1 MMGKFIVHLSKI
13 WCRAIKNDAGFIIK
27 KCVALGISLILISGL
42 VGNDLGFGQERKEP
56 GLITNV
62 FFETDIREALR
73 DISAQSGVTIIPDDT
88 VQGVVTLDLKDVPL
102 EECLK
107 MVLMGGGYTFKKIDD
122 YYLVGA
128 AVPDN
133 PAFNR
138 LTETKYIKTNYI
150 KAKDVP
156 KFLPEFFTDF
166 IQVNEDVNKLAVTAS
181 PEIIARIEED
191 IAKIDIPPKQVM
203 IQAIVTDFT
212 KGMTKELGIDWEWK
226 WDNTKGIDSTASGT
240 EAMEDLLGTFTY
252 ATTGELTRS
261 VLLKLNALIRKG
273 EVKLR
278 ANPRIVTLDGQEA
291 TIFIGREEYYSI
303 VSGPVNYPYTT
314 LEAITAGITLK
325 ITPYISEF
333 GDITVEIQP
342 EVSDVT
348 VEATKER
355 LPVIT
360 KRQVN
365 TKVRVEDGETVII
378 GGLTNKSEFERITRV
393 PILGY
398 IPIIGFFFKNKKK
411 IVEETEVVVFITPSI
426 LPQIVPKTK

>member
-1 MMGKFIVHLSKI
+1 MKTFKL
-13 WCRAIKNDAGFIIK
+13 F
-27 KCVALGISLILISGL
+27 GICLILIAGL
-42 VGNDLGFGQERKEP
+42 VGNDFSFAREKREP
-56 GLITNV
+56 GFITNV

-73 DISAQSGVTIIPDDT
+73 DISAQSGVTIIPDNT

-102 EECLK
+102 EESLK
-107 MVLMGGGYTFKKIDD
+107 MVLMGGGYTFKKIDN

-133 PAFNR
+133 PTFSR

-156 KFLPEFFTDF
+156 KFLPKFFTDF
-166 IQVNEDVNKLAVTAS
+166 IQVNEDVNTLTVTAS

-191 IAKIDIPPKQVM
+191 IAQIDIPLKQVM

-212 KGMTKELGIDWEWK
+212 KGVTKELGIDWEWQ

-240 EAMEDLLGTFTY
+240 EGMTDLLGTFTY

-261 VLLKLNALIRKG
+261 ILLKLNALIRKG
-273 EVKLR
+273 KAKLR

-303 VSGPVNYPYTT
+303 VSGPVTYPYTT

-325 ITPYISEF
+325 ITPYISEN
-333 GDITVEIQP
+333 GEITVEIQP

-348 VEATKER
+348 VEATEER

-365 TKVRVEDGETVII
+365 TKVRVKDGDTVII
-378 GGLTNKSEFERITRV
+378 GGLTNQTEFERVTRV

-398 IPIIGFFFKNKKK
+398 IPIIGLFFKDKKK
-411 IVEETEVVVFITPSI
+411 IVDETEVVVFITPSI
-426 LPQIVPKTK
+426 LPETLPKSE

>member
-1 MMGKFIVHLSKI
+1 MMG
-13 WCRAIKNDAGFIIK
+13 RFIIK
-27 KCVALGISLILISGL
+27 KYISLGISLILISGL
-42 VGNDLGFGQERKEP
+42 VGNDLSFAREPREP

-73 DISAQSGVTIIPDDT
+73 DISAQSGVTIIPDNT

-102 EECLK
+102 EESLK
-107 MVLMGGGYTFKKIDD
+107 MVLMGGGYTFKKIDN

-133 PAFNR
+133 PAFTR

-156 KFLPEFFTDF
+156 KFLPKFFTDF
-166 IQVNEDVNKLAVTAS
+166 IQVNEDVNTLTVTAS

-191 IAKIDIPPKQVM
+191 MAKIDIPLKQVM
-203 IQAIVTDFT
+203 IQAIVTDLT
-212 KGMTKELGIDWEWK
+212 KGVTKELGIDWEWQ

-240 EAMEDLLGTFTY
+240 EGMTDLLGTFTY

-273 EVKLR
+273 KAKLR

-303 VSGPVNYPYTT
+303 VSGPVTYPYTT

-325 ITPYISEF
+325 ITPYISEN
-333 GDITVEIQP
+333 GEITVEIQP

-348 VEATKER
+348 VEATEER

-365 TKVRVEDGETVII
+365 TKVRVKDGETVII
-378 GGLTNKSEFERITRV
+378 GGLTNQTEFERVTRV

-398 IPIIGFFFKNKKK
+398 IPIIGLFFKDKKK
-411 IVEETEVVVFITPSI
+411 IAQETEVVVFITPSI
-426 LPQIVPKTK
+426 LPETLPKSE

>member
-1 MMGKFIVHLSKI
+1 MKTIRI
-13 WCRAIKNDAGFIIK
+13 
-27 KCVALGISLILISGL
+27 LGICLIFMAGL
-42 VGNDLGFGQERKEP
+42 VGNDFSFAREKRESGF
-56 GLITNV
+56 ITNV

-73 DISAQSGVTIIPDDT
+73 DISAQSGVTIIPDNT

-102 EECLK
+102 EESLK
-107 MVLMGGGYTFKKIDD
+107 MVLMGGGYTFKKIDN

-156 KFLPEFFTDF
+156 KFLPKFFTDF
-166 IQVNEDVNKLAVTAS
+166 IQVNEDVNTLTITAS

-191 IAKIDIPPKQVM
+191 MAKIDIPLKQVM

-212 KGMTKELGIDWEWK
+212 KGVTKELGIDWEWQ

-240 EAMEDLLGTFTY
+240 EGMEDLLGTFTY

-261 VLLKLNALIRKG
+261 ILLKLNALIRKG
-273 EVKLR
+273 KAKLR

-303 VSGPVNYPYTT
+303 VSGPVTYPYTT

-325 ITPYISEF
+325 ITPYISEN
-333 GDITVEIQP
+333 GEITVEIQP

-348 VEATKER
+348 VEATEER

-365 TKVRVEDGETVII
+365 TKVRVKDGETVII
-378 GGLTNKSEFERITRV
+378 GGLTNQTEFERVTRV

-398 IPIIGFFFKNKKK
+398 IPIIDLFFKNKKK

-426 LPQIVPKTK
+426 LPETLPKSE

>member
-1 MMGKFIVHLSKI
+1 MSKFIVHLLRIRDRASKNGG
-13 WCRAIKNDAGFIIK
+13 KFIIK
-27 KCVALGISLILISGL
+27 KYIALAISLIFISGL
-42 VGNDLGFGQERKEP
+42 VGNDLSLARERKKSE
-56 GLITNV
+56 LITNV

-88 VQGVVTLDLKDVPL
+88 VQGVVTLDLKNVPL
-102 EECLK
+102 EKCLE
-107 MVLMGGGYTFKKIDD
+107 MVLMGGGYTFKKIDN

-133 PAFNR
+133 PTFNR

-166 IQVNEDVNKLAVTAS
+166 IQVNEDVNILAVTAS
-181 PEIIARIEED
+181 PEIIARIEKD

-203 IQAIVTDFT
+203 IQAIVTDFS
-212 KGMTKELGIDWEWK
+212 KGMTKELGINWEWE
-226 WDNTKGIDSTASGT
+226 WDNTKGIGSTASGS
-240 EAMEDLLGTFTY
+240 AGMEDLLGTFTY

-261 VLLKLNALIRKG
+261 ILVKLNALIRTG

-291 TIFIGREEYYSI
+291 SIFIGKEQYYSI

-325 ITPYISEF
+325 ITPYVSEN
-333 GDITVEIQP
+333 GYITVEIQP

-348 VEATKER
+348 VEATEDR

-365 TKVRVEDGETVII
+365 TKVRVKDGETVII
-378 GGLTNKSEFERITRV
+378 GGLTNQTEFERVTRV

-411 IVEETEVVVFITPSI
+411 TVEETEVVIFITPSI
-426 LPQIVPKTK
+426 LPDGLQETE

>member
-1 MMGKFIVHLSKI
+1 MMG
-13 WCRAIKNDAGFIIK
+13 RFIIK
-27 KCVALGISLILISGL
+27 KYISLGISLILISGL
-42 VGNDLGFGQERKEP
+42 VGNDLSFAREPREP

-73 DISAQSGVTIIPDDT
+73 DISAQSGVTIIPDNT

-102 EECLK
+102 EESLK
-107 MVLMGGGYTFKKIDD
+107 MVLMGGGYTFKKIDN

-133 PAFNR
+133 PAFTR

-156 KFLPEFFTDF
+156 KFLPKFFTDF
-166 IQVNEDVNKLAVTAS
+166 IQVNEDVNTLTVTAS

-191 IAKIDIPPKQVM
+191 MAKIDIPLKQVM
-203 IQAIVTDFT
+203 IQAIVTDLT
-212 KGMTKELGIDWEWK
+212 KGVTKELGIDWEWQ

-240 EAMEDLLGTFTY
+240 EGMTDLLGTFTY

-261 VLLKLNALIRKG
+261 VLLKINALIRKG
-273 EVKLR
+273 KAKLR

-303 VSGPVNYPYTT
+303 VSGPVTYPYTT

-325 ITPYISEF
+325 ITPYISEN
-333 GDITVEIQP
+333 GEITVEIQP

-348 VEATKER
+348 VEATEER

-365 TKVRVEDGETVII
+365 TKVRVRDGDTVII
-378 GGLTNKSEFERITRV
+378 GGLTNQTEFERVTRV

-398 IPIIGFFFKNKKK
+398 IPVVGLFFKDKKK

-426 LPQIVPKTK
+426 LPETLPKSE

>member
-1 MMGKFIVHLSKI
+1 MENLQMKTFKI
-13 WCRAIKNDAGFIIK
+13 
-27 KCVALGISLILISGL
+27 LGICLILIAGL
-42 VGNDLGFGQERKEP
+42 VDNDLSLARERKKSEF
-56 GLITNV
+56 ITNV
-62 FFETDIREALR
+62 FFETDLREALR

-88 VQGVVTLDLKDVPL
+88 VQGVVTLDLKNVPL
-102 EECLK
+102 EKCLE
-107 MVLMGGGYTFKKIDD
+107 MMLMGGGYTFKKIDN

-133 PAFNR
+133 PTFNR

-166 IQVNEDVNKLAVTAS
+166 IQVNEDVNMLTVTAS

-191 IAKIDIPPKQVM
+191 IAKIDIPLKQVM
-203 IQAIVTDFT
+203 IQAIVTDFS
-212 KGMTKELGIDWEWK
+212 KGVTKELGINWEWE
-226 WDNTKGIDSTASGT
+226 WDNTKGINSTASGS
-240 EAMEDLLGTFTY
+240 AGMEDLLGTFTY
-252 ATTGELTRS
+252 ATTGKLTRS
-261 VLLKLNALIRKG
+261 ILVKLNALIRTG

-291 TIFIGREEYYSI
+291 SIFIGKEQYYSI

-325 ITPYISEF
+325 ITPYVSEN

-348 VEATKER
+348 VEATEDR
-355 LPVIT
+355 LPAIT

-365 TKVRVEDGETVII
+365 TKVRVKDGETVII
-378 GGLTNKSEFERITRV
+378 GGLTNQTEFERVTRV
-393 PILGY
+393 PVLGY

-411 IVEETEVVVFITPSI
+411 TVEETEVVIFITPSI
-426 LPQIVPKTK
+426 LPDGLQETE

>member
-1 MMGKFIVHLSKI
+1 MKTFKI
-13 WCRAIKNDAGFIIK
+13 
-27 KCVALGISLILISGL
+27 LGICLILIAGL
-42 VGNDLGFGQERKEP
+42 VDNDLSLARERKKSEF
-56 GLITNV
+56 ITNV
-62 FFETDIREALR
+62 FFETDLREALR

-88 VQGVVTLDLKDVPL
+88 VQGVVTLDLKNVPL
-102 EECLK
+102 EKCLE
-107 MVLMGGGYTFKKIDD
+107 MMLMGGGYTFKKIDN

-133 PAFNR
+133 PTFNR

-166 IQVNEDVNKLAVTAS
+166 IQVNEDVNMLTVTAS

-191 IAKIDIPPKQVM
+191 IAKIDIPLKQVM
-203 IQAIVTDFT
+203 IQAIVTDFS
-212 KGMTKELGIDWEWK
+212 KGVTKELGINWEWE
-226 WDNTKGIDSTASGT
+226 WDNTKGINSTASGS
-240 EAMEDLLGTFTY
+240 AGMEDLLGTFTY
-252 ATTGELTRS
+252 ATTGKLTRS
-261 VLLKLNALIRKG
+261 ILVKLNALIRTG

-291 TIFIGREEYYSI
+291 SIFIGKEQYYSI

-325 ITPYISEF
+325 ITPYVSEN

-348 VEATKER
+348 VEATEDR

-365 TKVRVEDGETVII
+365 TKVRVKDGETVII
-378 GGLTNKSEFERITRV
+378 GGLTNQTEFERVTRV
-393 PILGY
+393 PVLGY

-411 IVEETEVVVFITPSI
+411 TVEETEVVIFITPSI
-426 LPQIVPKTK
+426 LPDGLQETE

>member
-1 MMGKFIVHLSKI
+1 M
-13 WCRAIKNDAGFIIK
+13 A
-27 KCVALGISLILISGL
+27 GL
-42 VGNDLGFGQERKEP
+42 VGNDLSFAREKRES

-73 DISAQSGVTIIPDDT
+73 DISAQSGVTIIPDNT

-102 EECLK
+102 EESLK
-107 MVLMGGGYTFKKIDD
+107 MVLMGGGYTFKKIDN

-133 PAFNR
+133 PTFNR

-156 KFLPEFFTDF
+156 KFLPKFFTDF
-166 IQVNEDVNKLAVTAS
+166 IQVNEDVNTLTITAS

-191 IAKIDIPPKQVM
+191 IAQIDIPLKQVM

-212 KGMTKELGIDWEWK
+212 KGVTKELGIDWEWQ

-240 EAMEDLLGTFTY
+240 EGMEDLLGTFTY

-261 VLLKLNALIRKG
+261 ILLKLNALIRKG
-273 EVKLR
+273 KAKLR

-303 VSGPVNYPYTT
+303 VSGPVTYPYTT

-325 ITPYISEF
+325 ITPYISEN
-333 GDITVEIQP
+333 GEITVEIQP

-348 VEATKER
+348 VEATEER

-365 TKVRVEDGETVII
+365 TKVRVKDGETVII
-378 GGLTNKSEFERITRV
+378 GGLTNQTEFERVTRV
-393 PILGY
+393 PIFGY
-398 IPIIGFFFKNKKK
+398 IPIIGFFFKDKKK
-411 IVEETEVVVFITPSI
+411 SVEETEVVVFITPSI
-426 LPQIVPKTK
+426 LPETLPKSE

>member
-1 MMGKFIVHLSKI
+1 MNSV
-13 WCRAIKNDAGFIIK
+13 GFIIK
-27 KCVALGISLILISGL
+27 KYIALGISLILISGL
-42 VGNDLGFGQERKEP
+42 VGNDLSFGQEKREA

-88 VQGVVTLDLKDVPL
+88 VHGVVSLDLKDVPL
-102 EECLK
+102 EKCLK
-107 MVLMGGGYTFKKIDD
+107 MVLMGGGYTFKKIND

-133 PAFNR
+133 PTFNR

-156 KFLPEFFTDF
+156 QFLPEFFTDY
-166 IQVNEDVNKLAVTAS
+166 IQVNEDVNMLAVTAS

-203 IQAIVTDFT
+203 IQALITDFS
-212 KGMTKELGIDWEWK
+212 KGVTKELGIDWEWQ
-226 WDNTKGIDSTASGT
+226 WDTAKGIDSTVSGSA
-240 EAMEDLLGTFTY
+240 AMEGLLGTFTY
-252 ATTGELTRS
+252 VATGELTRS
-261 VLLKLNALIRKG
+261 IIVKLNALIKEG
-273 EVKLR
+273 KVKLR

-303 VSGPVNYPYTT
+303 VSGPVAYPYTT
-314 LEAITAGITLK
+314 LEAITSGITLK
-325 ITPYISEF
+325 ITPYVSET

-348 VEATKER
+348 VEASEEK
-355 LPVIT
+355 LPTIT

-365 TKVRVEDGETVII
+365 TKVRIKNGETVII
-378 GGLTNKSEFERITRV
+378 GGLTSQTEFDRVTRV

-398 IPIIGFFFKNKKK
+398 IPIISFFFTSKKK
-411 IVEETEVVVFITPSI
+411 IVEEKEVVIFITPSI
-426 LPQIVPKTK
+426 VPDGLRETE

>member
-1 MMGKFIVHLSKI
+1 MMGK
-13 WCRAIKNDAGFIIK
+13 FIIK

-42 VGNDLGFGQERKEP
+42 VGNDLSLAREPREP

-156 KFLPEFFTDF
+156 QFLPEFFTDY
-166 IQVNEDVNKLAVTAS
+166 IHVNEDVNMLAVTAS

-226 WDNTKGIDSTASGT
+226 WDNTKGVDSTASGT
-240 EAMEDLLGTFTY
+240 EAMEDLLGTFSY

-325 ITPYISEF
+325 ITPYISEI

-378 GGLTNKSEFERITRV
+378 GGLTNKSEFERVTRV
-393 PILGY
+393 PVLGY
-398 IPIIGFFFKNKKK
+398 IPIIGFFFKSKKK

-426 LPQIVPKTK
+426 LPQIVPKSE